1 MSNVEDFKKRLN
13 LIENTVFYEPYYPF
27 QLLKNSIKKYKNSI
41 NKQMIDFAE
50 TSMDYDYIKKKKM
63 IFERDKKNSIKK
75 INNFKKGHRYSLL
88 RYNRKSLMNYNP
100 LLAKIQNFKSN
111 KNIRNKSK
119 DLQKN
124 KSENKKQ
131 EQNLKKINSK
141 VYLFNMY
148 NKRPLNNLNE
158 NYFSEENLLNKKP
171 NFNKFF
177 FKDSTT
183 NPISTEQNSTI
194 HLRSFSDQKSESNI
208 FNNQSNN
215 NIFLTKSKITNQ
227 LRILDYD
234 NRNIKNI
241 LNKRV
246 NKDNIFNE
254 NFINKYRIC
263 HWKYIMTNDEKDLR
277 PETFYNKNEDIM
289 LNQNFNKKLDNM
301 ISNLQ
306 GIDMIKASNSN
317 NHLSKD
323 NIFKTL
329 KLKQIKEKKS
339 IKFVKNLLNKDKLLI
354 EKILK

>member
-1 MSNVEDFKKRLN
+1 
-13 LIENTVFYEPYYPF
+13 
-27 QLLKNSIKKYKNSI
+27 
-41 NKQMIDFAE
+41 MIDFAE

-63 IFERDKKNSIKK
+63 IFERDKKNSIKI

-100 LLAKIQNFKSN
+100 LLSKIQNFKSKRISN
-111 KNIRNKSK
+111 KPK
-119 DLQKN
+119 DLQKTKN
-124 KSENKKQ
+124 ENKKQ
-131 EQNLKKINSK
+131 EQNLKKIDTKASL
-141 VYLFNMY
+141 YHMY
-148 NKRPLNNLNE
+148 NKKSLNNINE

-171 NFNKFF
+171 NFNNFF
-177 FKDSTT
+177 FKDSMS
-183 NPISTEQNSTI
+183 NPYSTDQNSTI
-194 HLRSFSDQKSESNI
+194 HLRSFSDQKSDSNI

-241 LNKRV
+241 LNQQV
-246 NKDNIFNE
+246 NKNNIFNE
-254 NFINKYRIC
+254 NFLNKYRIC

-277 PETFYNKNEDIM
+277 PETFFNKAGEDIIF
-289 LNQNFNKKLDNM
+289 NQNFNKKLDNM

-317 NHLSKD
+317 NHLSQD
-323 NIFKTL
+323 NIFKSL

-339 IKFVKNLLNKDKLLI
+339 IKFVKNLLNKDRILI

>member
-1 MSNVEDFKKRLN
+1 MSNVEDFKKKLN

-63 IFERDKKNSIKK
+63 IFERDKKNSLKK

-100 LLAKIQNFKSN
+100 LLAKIQTYKSN
-111 KNIRNKSK
+111 KNLRNKSK
-119 DLQKN
+119 DLKKN

-148 NKRPLNNLNE
+148 NKKPLNNLNE

-177 FKDSTT
+177 FKESTT
-183 NPISTEQNSTI
+183 NPISTDQNSTI
-194 HLRSFSDQKSESNI
+194 
-208 FNNQSNN
+208 
-215 NIFLTKSKITNQ
+215 
-227 LRILDYD
+227 RILDYD

-241 LNKRV
+241 LNKQV